1 MAAISITA
9 ANVVP
14 SGSSYNTETGVAGA
28 SITAGQP
35 VYKDASD
42 ANKIKLAD
50 CDASSAAAAVVG
62 VALHAASTG
71 QPITY
76 QNTGSIT
83 IGGTVVAGTIY
94 VAGATAGAINP
105 ASDLTTNWR
114 TSIIGVATS
123 ASVIRLNIFN
133 SDTAN

>member
-1 MAAISITA
+1 MS
-9 ANVVP
+9 NGSNHDH
-14 SGSSYNTETGVAGA
+14 SGERGA
-28 SITAGQP
+28 ERVQLQHRNRCGWR
-35 VYKDASD
+35 DHHRR
-42 ANKIKLAD
+42 
-50 CDASSAAAAVVG
+50 AVGLQRRQRQQQNQTCG
-62 VALHAASTG
+62 VALHAASAG

-76 QNTGSIT
+76 QNTGSLT

-105 ASDLTTNWR
+105 ASDLTTGWR